1 MSLQR
6 MHGVSLFFFH
16 TPSPSS
22 PALNAPRL
30 YGETHFARVGGKKR
44 GGEKARCGR
53 MLCKQR
59 VQHAIPSPSPPPPCR
74 KTGHRPFRGN
84 NSSAGTF
91 MRAGARLLPSPPPSS
106 SAIFS
111 ASPCQPSTLRCLE
124 KCFIAPIFPDSMRN
138 DPPRHISRPS
148 LAASSVARL
157 SRFWL

>member
-91 MRAGARLLPSPPPSS
+91 MRAGARLLLPLLCDFFRVAVP
-106 SAIFS
+106 ALD
-111 ASPCQPSTLRCLE
+111 AS
-124 KCFIAPIFPDSMRN
+124 M
-138 DPPRHISRPS
+138 PRKMFYR
-148 LAASSVARL
+148 ADL
-157 SRFWL
+157 SRFDEKRSSSTYFTPFSRRFFRGSTF